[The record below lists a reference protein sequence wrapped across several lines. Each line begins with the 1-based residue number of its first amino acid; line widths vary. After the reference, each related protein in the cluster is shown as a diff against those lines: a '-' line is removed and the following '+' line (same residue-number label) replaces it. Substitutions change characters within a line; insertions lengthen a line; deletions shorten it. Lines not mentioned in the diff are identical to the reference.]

1 MTLIVQLWETN
12 PQLAEIAEQNGADA
26 ILVNGLEGADEILG
40 RVSIP
45 VGVNLNPDEKLNK
58 KTVAALSDFDFVN
71 FGLKQVENFK
81 DIKIT
86 RLAALGGE
94 FSFDSLMGLDD
105 KVEAIDAAIVP
116 VTDRLKNLE
125 IGDLQNYIS
134 VIISSSL
141 PVLIPT
147 DRMIKP
153 SEVSIVWDAGAK
165 GLILTSRVL
174 GETTK
179 SLERNLKEYRIA
191 ADDL

>member
-1 MTLIVQLWETN
+1 
-12 PQLAEIAEQNGADA
+12 
-26 ILVNGLEGADEILG
+26 
-40 RVSIP
+40 
-45 VGVNLNPDEKLNK
+45 
-58 KTVAALSDFDFVN
+58 
-71 FGLKQVENFK
+71 
-81 DIKIT
+81 
-86 RLAALGGE
+86 
-94 FSFDSLMGLDD
+94 MGLDD